1 MSNEQ
6 RLIAGCK
13 RGESWARKEVYEKY
27 APAMLSLCVRYIVD
41 NEAAKDIMQDGF
53 VRLFTKI
60 DQYNGSG
67 AFSAW
72 IRQIFVNTS
81 LDYLAKNKM
90 LRMNVSMDSFPD
102 TLDEFDANAMK
113 RVTAD
118 DLIECIS
125 ELPDKSRAIFN
136 MYAIEGF
143 SHAEIAARIGMQ
155 ENSVRA
161 IFSRARK
168 IVQQSV
174 LDLMKKQ

>member
-1 MSNEQ
+1 MSSEQ

-13 RGESWARKEVYEKY
+13 RGESWARKEVYERY
-27 APAMLSLCVRYIVD
+27 APAMLSLCIRYVAD
-41 NEAAKDIMQDGF
+41 NETARDIMQDGF
-53 VRLFTKI
+53 VRIFTKI

-72 IRQIFVNTS
+72 IRQIFVNTA
-81 LDYLAKNKM
+81 LDYLVKNKM
-90 LRMNVSMDSFPD
+90 VRMSVSVDSIPDSFG
-102 TLDEFDANAMK
+102 EFDTSIIK
-113 RVTAD
+113 QVTAD
-118 DLIECIS
+118 DLIECIA

-143 SHAEIAARIGMQ
+143 SHAEIAAKMGMQ
-155 ENSVRA
+155 ENSIRA

-168 IVQQSV
+168 HVQQSV